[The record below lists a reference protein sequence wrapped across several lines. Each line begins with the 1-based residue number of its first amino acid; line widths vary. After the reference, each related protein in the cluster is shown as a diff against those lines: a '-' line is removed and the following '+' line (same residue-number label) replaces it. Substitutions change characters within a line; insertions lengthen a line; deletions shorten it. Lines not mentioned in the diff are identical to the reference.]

1 MTVEASFLIAG
12 ACVTNAA
19 FVLAAVALYD
29 LSVKVIKNE
38 QMAYISCLLFCYNP
52 ASIFMSAVYTGSLY
66 ACLSFYGMLY
76 LERTSYYSSS
86 TGFRYCA
93 ETLMSMLL
101 FAGACATRSNGLLL
115 SMYPAY
121 FVFKDVIWPALLKS
135 FCKVHHGHT
144 DHGISNQS
152 SLKKALFVMKNA
164 VTSLCSVA
172 PYFLVQSY
180 GYELYCVG
188 RKEELRPQ
196 WCKDSNIYKHVQER
210 YWGSGVIFG
219 YWTINQIPN
228 FVLAAPILYVSYF
241 AFFHYIQKTIHQK
254 SYSHKHNRVLNY
266 ITSSLGLNYIVDY
279 TSNLDLAMV
288 GYLSH
293 RSAPYVWHLFGL
305 TSLIVVMA
313 HVQISTRVLC
323 ASCPAV
329 YWFVAYTFV
338 RKKANTQK
346 FLNCYLIFTW
356 LYFTLGCVLFSTFY
370 PWT

>member
-1 MTVEASFLIAG
+1 MIWKLLTRSLGQLGTIQSLGRSLLLRIAQVGHEYEKIMPFNRVCLSRSMYSASALVYRTFQAQRVMTVEASFLIAG

-19 FVLAAVALYD
+19 FVLAAVVLYD
-29 LSVKVIKNE
+29 LFVKVIKNE

-101 FAGACATRSNGLLL
+101 LRVHAPHAQMVCYWACTLPTSFSKTSSGQLL
-115 SMYPAY
+115 
-121 FVFKDVIWPALLKS
+121 S
-135 FCKVHHGHT
+135 FCKVHHGHA

-188 RKEELRPQ
+188 RKGKLRPQ

-210 YWGSGVIFG
+210 YWGRGVIFG

-254 SYSHKHNRVLNY
+254 SYVTN
-266 ITSSLGLNYIVDY
+266 TIVFELY
-279 TSNLDLAMV
+279 
-288 GYLSH
+288 
-293 RSAPYVWHLFGL
+293 HLE
-305 TSLIVVMA
+305 SWIE
-313 HVQISTRVLC
+313 
-323 ASCPAV
+323 
-329 YWFVAYTFV
+329 
-338 RKKANTQK
+338 
-346 FLNCYLIFTW
+346 
-356 LYFTLGCVLFSTFY
+356 LYSRLY
-370 PWT
+370 

>member
-1 MTVEASFLIAG
+1 MFL
-12 ACVTNAA
+12 VTNAA
-19 FVLAAVALYD
+19 FILAAVALYD
-29 LSVKVIKNE
+29 LSLEVIKNE
-38 QMAYISCLLFCYNP
+38 RMAYISCLLFCYNP

-76 LERTSYYSSS
+76 LERTSYHSSS
-86 TGFRYCA
+86 KGFRYFA

-115 SMYPAY
+115 GMYPVY
-121 FVFKDVIWPALLKS
+121 FVFKDVIWPALLMC
-135 FCKVHHGHT
+135 FWKVHHHSSH
-144 DHGISNQS
+144 HGISSQS
-152 SLKKALFVMKNA
+152 PLKKALFVMKNA
-164 VTSLCSVA
+164 ATSLCSVA

-188 RKEELRPQ
+188 REEELRPL

-228 FVLAAPILYVSYF
+228 FVLATPILYVSYL

-254 SYSHKHNRVLNY
+254 SYSRKYNSVLNY

-288 GYLSH
+288 GYMSH

-313 HVQISTRVLC
+313 HVQISTRVLY
-323 ASCPAV
+323 ASCPL
-329 YWFVAYTFV
+329 YTGF
-338 RKKANTQK
+338 
-346 FLNCYLIFTW
+346 
-356 LYFTLGCVLFSTFY
+356 
-370 PWT
+370 